1 MQINDTN
8 GAIFRCVVKHLTPK
22 KMHQKFFLNI
32 STKHDICK
40 NNPNQIVHKYFRNKM
55 FFIRHNMLPQRHEV
69 PNIFGPLAP
78 IILGRVGG
86 VFSILLDR
94 PSTHKL

>member
-8 GAIFRCVVKHLTPK
+8 GAIFRCVMKRLTPK
-22 KMHQKFFLNI
+22 IMHQKFFLNI

-55 FFIRHNMLPQRHEV
+55 FFIRHNMLPHASV
-69 PNIFGPLAP
+69 PGKLFYMS
-78 IILGRVGG
+78 
-86 VFSILLDR
+86 VFYNFW
-94 PSTHKL
+94 